1 MLEGATTPILGTL
14 VRGEAERAEARGP
27 KGRERAKSGV
37 SFLGRGQSAPPPLTA
52 KQARVPVE
60 AL

>member
-1 MLEGATTPILGTL
+1 MLEGATTPILGTW

-37 SFLGRGQSAPPPLTA
+37 IFLGRGQPAPLTA